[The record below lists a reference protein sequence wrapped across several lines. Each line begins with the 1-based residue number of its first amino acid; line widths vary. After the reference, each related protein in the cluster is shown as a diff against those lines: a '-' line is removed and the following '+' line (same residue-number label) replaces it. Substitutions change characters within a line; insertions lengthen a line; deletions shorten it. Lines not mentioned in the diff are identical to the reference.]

1 MSIELSSVKRESDEL
16 DLTVRSASP
25 LDAAACAAIYAL
37 YVSETVISFE
47 AEAPSEDEMARRI
60 ADAVA
65 THAWL
70 VADVDR
76 EVVGYAYGHAF
87 APRAA
92 YRWSTETSVYL
103 ARERRGQGIGRALY
117 EALFDRLAARGYWR
131 AFAGIALP
139 NDASVGLHDAAGF
152 EPAGIF
158 RRVGWKHGAWHD
170 VAWFQKDIG
179 VATDPPTQPE

>member
-1 MSIELSSVKRESDEL
+1 VKRERDEL
-16 DLTVRSASP
+16 DLTIRSASA
-25 LDAAACAAIYAL
+25 LDAPACAAIYAS

-65 THAWL
+65 SHAWL
-70 VADVDR
+70 VADVGRD
-76 EVVGYAYGHAF
+76 VVGYAYGHAF

-92 YRWSTETSVYL
+92 YHWSTETSLYL
-103 ARERRGQGIGRALY
+103 AGERRGQGIGRALY
-117 EALFDRLAARGYWR
+117 EALFERLAARWYRR

-139 NDASVGLHDAAGF
+139 NDASVGLHHATGF

-179 VATDPPTQPE
+179 VDADPPTEPE